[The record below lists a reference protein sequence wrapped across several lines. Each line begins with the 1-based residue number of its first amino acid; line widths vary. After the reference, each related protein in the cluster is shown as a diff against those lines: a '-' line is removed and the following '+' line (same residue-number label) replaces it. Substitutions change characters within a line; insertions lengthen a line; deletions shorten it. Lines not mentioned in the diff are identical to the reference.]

1 MEPESQKITQKI
13 SRRVLVIEDNIAV
26 AESLRS
32 VLELFGH
39 NVYVAYNGY
48 DGVEK
53 AREIKPHFVLCDISL
68 PKIDGYEV
76 AKIFKADKELSSACL
91 IALSGYGGLEDIEK
105 AHAAGF
111 DHYLIKPPDLNTLE
125 QLLLQFPPASP

>member
-1 MEPESQKITQKI
+1 MELEFQKIKQKI
-13 SRRVLVIEDNIAV
+13 NRCVLVIEDNIAV
-26 AESLRS
+26 AESLRG

-39 NVYVAYNGY
+39 TVYVAYNGY
-48 DGVEK
+48 NGVEK
-53 AREIKPHFVLCDISL
+53 AREIKPHVVLCDISL

-76 AKIFKADKELSSACL
+76 AKIFKADKELSSAYL

-111 DHYLIKPPDLNTLE
+111 DHYLTKPPDLATLE

>member
-1 MEPESQKITQKI
+1 MEPKSQKITQKI
-13 SRRVLVIEDNIAV
+13 SRCVLIIEDNIAV

-39 NVYVAYNGY
+39 TIYVAYNGY

-53 AREIKPHFVLCDISL
+53 AREIKPHVVLCDISL

-76 AKIFKADKELSSACL
+76 AKMLKADKELSSAYL
-91 IALSGYGGLEDIEK
+91 IALSGYSGSENIEK

-111 DHYLIKPPDLNTLE
+111 DHYLTKPPDLNALE